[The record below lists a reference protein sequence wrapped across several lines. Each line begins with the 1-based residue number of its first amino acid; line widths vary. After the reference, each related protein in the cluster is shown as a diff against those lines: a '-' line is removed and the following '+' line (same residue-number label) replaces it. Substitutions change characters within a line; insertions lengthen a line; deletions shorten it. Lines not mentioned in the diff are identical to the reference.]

1 MWKASEVTTVVNSH
15 IGWTAFTPEC
25 VVLLEEVITI
35 LIIMSI
41 DQ

>member
-1 MWKASEVTTVVNSH
+1 MQCLTMQEITAIVNSY
-15 IGWTAFTPEC
+15 IALTKFTPEC

-35 LIIMSI
+35 LICI